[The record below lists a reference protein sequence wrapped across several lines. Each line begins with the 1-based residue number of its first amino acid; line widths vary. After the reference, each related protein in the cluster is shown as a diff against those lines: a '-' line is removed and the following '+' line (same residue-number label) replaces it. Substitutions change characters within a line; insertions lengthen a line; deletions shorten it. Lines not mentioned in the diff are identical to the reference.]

1 MFLIL
6 FKKKS
11 NILCIMNN
19 TQLINNIHH
28 FFIIYLFMGGIL
40 ESHRSFLVL
49 LIPTLQF
56 QFLLNDNKC
65 ILTQLEE
72 RLINNERNE
81 DNKKELQLDTF
92 VNRKLLEYNININ
105 PVIKDRLIHTTLY
118 FLFLGNYFMM

>member
-1 MFLIL
+1 
-6 FKKKS
+6 
-11 NILCIMNN
+11 
-19 TQLINNIHH
+19 
-28 FFIIYLFMGGIL
+28 MGGIL